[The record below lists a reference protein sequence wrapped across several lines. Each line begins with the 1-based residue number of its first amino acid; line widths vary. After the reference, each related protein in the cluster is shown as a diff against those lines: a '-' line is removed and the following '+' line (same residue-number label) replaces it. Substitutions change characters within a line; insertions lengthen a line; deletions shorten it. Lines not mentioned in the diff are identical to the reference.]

1 MNKLN
6 TLNKDVWMLS
16 ERAKELECIYAVDEA
31 LQNRDLPLPTTI
43 RKLVQIIPNGF
54 AYPEACRIRIC
65 LNDDIYEP
73 DDFGKS
79 TTINK
84 TPFVIGNETIGYIQ
98 AGYILPLP
106 TGAENVALEHEEKLL
121 AAIGGRIS
129 FLALS
134 AQRELSVLFDMLKN
148 INPEM
153 LLRICEKLR
162 IYLLDVAD
170 ADVRTKLFEDNN
182 GKNGF
187 VYGEVNVP
195 TFKTVEESPV
205 ELIQKMIVGAT
216 MFLPGTKISEL
227 ITRWVVEE
235 RAFSLVDSVDSPEAG
250 IGQIL
255 EAVRRY
261 TKTVTGQNPDSL
273 TEKWLVSELCHR
285 FLTNDENLINVV
297 MECCTISDFE
307 SMIKRIIG
315 SEKSGGNI
323 GGKGSG
329 IFIANQ
335 IISHLAKY
343 DSLLADIKVPKTWY
357 IATDQM
363 AEFLRFNHMEDMRAY
378 KYNNVQ
384 HLRMSY
390 NNVVKKIKNG
400 NLPPHIVQ
408 ALRFLLEDIGETP
421 IIVRSSSLLE
431 DSMASSFAGKY
442 KSLFLANL
450 GTPEERL
457 DELCDA
463 VLEVYSSMY
472 NPDAIIYRRERGLLN
487 FTEQMGILIQEVV
500 GTRVGPYFF
509 PVFAGVAFSENQQR
523 WSSRITREDGLV
535 RIVAGLGTR
544 AVDRVNDDYP
554 TLFAPARP
562 GLRLNLQPD
571 ETMHYSQKFID
582 LINTEKGSFETLP
595 LHDFLREYGHL
606 IPCVDKLVSVY
617 DDGLLMKKTAF
628 LLNTKKDNLV
638 ITFDGILSDTPI
650 AAKLMRILTV
660 LSEKM
665 QIPIDMEFAFD
676 SENIFLLQC
685 RAQGR
690 GRLTSLPAPIPQHL
704 PPQDILFS
712 ANRYITNGLL
722 TGITH
727 IVYVDTDGYNKL
739 ETIEELYDI
748 GKAIGALGSI
758 LPRRKY
764 ILIGPG
770 RWGSR
775 GDIKLG
781 VRVTYSD
788 ICNSAALIEVAK
800 EKYGYVPDLSFGS
813 HFFQDLVES
822 DILYIPLYPDS
833 PDALFKSGFFFSAE
847 NLLGEILPKYS
858 KYSDVIKVI
867 DVPSNTVGKHL
878 SIHMNSDIEQAVAF
892 FTSENTDTLVN
903 PIRRNQ
909 VTVGTSDQS
918 GYSRWMQYMAEQ
930 IAEEMDF
937 EAFAV
942 KAVYLTGS
950 VNIGTAN
957 IGSDIDL
964 IVHFAGNETQREA
977 LVNWLNGW
985 SKALAKSHYLQ
996 TGFKTQDI
1004 LDVHIITDECIN
1016 KKDSFAMKID
1026 SITDP
1031 ASLLRSI

>member
-1 MNKLN
+1 MT

-16 ERAKELECIYAVDEA
+16 ERAKELECIYAVDEV
-31 LQNRDLPLPTTI
+31 LQNRDQPLPATM
-43 RKLVQIIPNGF
+43 RELVRIIPNGF

-79 TTINK
+79 TQINK
-84 TPFVIGNETIGYIQ
+84 TSFVIGNETIGYIQ
-98 AGYILPLP
+98 AGYVLPLP
-106 TGAENVALEHEEKLL
+106 IGAECVALEHEEKLL

-148 INPEM
+148 VNPEM
-153 LLRICEKLR
+153 LSRICEKLR
-162 IYLLDVAD
+162 LYLLGVAD
-170 ADVRTKLFEDNN
+170 AEVRASMFEDSS

-187 VYGEVNVP
+187 AHGEVNVP
-195 TFKTVEESPV
+195 TVNTAEDSPV

-216 MFLPGTKISEL
+216 MFLPGAKISEL
-227 ITRWVVEE
+227 ITSWVVEE

-285 FLTNDENLINVV
+285 FLTGDENLIDVV

-307 SMIKRIIG
+307 LMIKRIIG
-315 SEKSGGNI
+315 SDKSSGNI

-335 IISHLAKY
+335 ILSHMATL
-343 DSLLADIKVPKTWY
+343 DPLLADIKVPKTWY

-363 AEFLRFNHMEDMRAY
+363 VEFLRFNHMDDMRAY
-378 KYNNVQ
+378 KYNSVE

-390 NNVVKKIKNG
+390 SNVVKKIKKG

-408 ALRFLLEDIGETP
+408 ALRFLLDDIGETP

-431 DSMASSFAGKY
+431 DSMASAFAGKY
-442 KSLFLANL
+442 KSLFLANM
-450 GTPEERL
+450 GTKEKRL
-457 DELCDA
+457 EKLCDA
-463 VLEVYSSMY
+463 ILEVYSSMY

-500 GTRVGPYFF
+500 GTRVGPYFM
-509 PVFAGVAFSENQQR
+509 PVFAGVAFSENQLR

-562 GLRLNLQPD
+562 GLRINLQPD
-571 ETMHYSQKFID
+571 EAMHYSQKYID

-595 LHDFLREYGHL
+595 ISDFLREYGNE
-606 IPCVDKLVSVY
+606 IPGIEKLVSVY
-617 DDGLLMKKTAF
+617 EDGMLLKKTAF
-628 LLNTKKDNLV
+628 FLNLKKDNAV

-650 AAKLMRILTV
+650 AAKLTRILTV
-660 LSEKM
+660 LSERM
-665 QIPIDMEFAFD
+665 QIPIDLEFAFD
-676 SENIFLLQC
+676 GESMYLLQC

-722 TGITH
+722 SEITH
-727 IVYVDTDGYNKL
+727 IVYIDADGYNNL
-739 ETIEELYDI
+739 GTLEELYDI
-748 GKAIGALGSI
+748 GKAVGALGSV

-833 PDALFKSGFFFSAE
+833 PDAIFKSGFFFSSE

-867 DVPSNTVGKHL
+867 DIPTNTVGKHL
-878 SIHMNSDIEQAVAF
+878 SVRMNSDIEQAVAF
-892 FTSENTDTLVN
+892 FTSENAQTQVAPD
-903 PIRRNQ
+903 RKNQ
-909 VTVGTSDQS
+909 ELGRAADQG

-930 IAEEMDF
+930 IAEEMDM
-937 EAFAV
+937 EAFAI

-964 IVHFAGNETQREA
+964 IVHFAGSETQRDLLA
-977 LVNWLNGW
+977 SWLDGW
-985 SKALAKSHYLQ
+985 SKALAKSHFLQ
-996 TGFKTQDI
+996 TGFKKQDI
-1004 LDVHIITDECIN
+1004 LDVHVITDECIS

-1031 ASLLRSI
+1031 ASLLRSV